1 MKHLNTLGVLLLSA
15 HLLLQLLRGL
25 PLCQSI
31 IVTRVTLSSLLEGNV
46 FARVVSCW
54 SAPPKIGDCWMR
66 KNLRRD
72 ICTKHAN
79 PLSNLFCR
87 NQFTFKM
94 PEETIFYLRNKFP
107 MRRRFKKSLP
117 KIVFSPYLPISLF
130 ISQKVFRVP
139 ALKPTVNSSSRF
151 DFFKMKKNHRK
162 LRQLCVEAQY

>member
-31 IVTRVTLSSLLEGNV
+31 IVTRVTLSSLKEGNV

-66 KNLRRD
+66 RKNLGRD

-79 PLSNLFCR
+79 PLSNLFCW

-94 PEETIFYLRNKFP
+94 PEETTFYVRNKFP
-107 MRRRFKKSLP
+107 MKIPMKRRFVFKKSLSNSFLSIFADQPFHLP
-117 KIVFSPYLPISLF
+117 KGFP
-130 ISQKVFRVP
+130 
-139 ALKPTVNSSSRF
+139 SSRIKT
-151 DFFKMKKNHRK
+151 DCK
-162 LRQLCVEAQY
+162 LII